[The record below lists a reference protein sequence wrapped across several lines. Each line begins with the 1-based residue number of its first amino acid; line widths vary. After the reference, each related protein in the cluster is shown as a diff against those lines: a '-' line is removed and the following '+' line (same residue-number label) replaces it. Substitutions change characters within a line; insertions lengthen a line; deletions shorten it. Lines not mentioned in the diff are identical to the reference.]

1 MVCDQPIVSDQLLNE
16 LIEKHQTTQKSV
28 ANFYDEILGIP
39 TIITKEYFNEI
50 YKLTGDKDTR
60 QIINTNNFEKIIFAK
75 GAIDIDTTN
84 DYNNL
89 IK

>member
-1 MVCDQPIVSDQLLNE
+1 MVCDQPFISELVLKE
-16 LIEKHQTTQKSV
+16 LIEKYQATQKSV
-28 ANFYDEILGIP
+28 ASFYDDILGIP
-39 TIITKEYFNEI
+39 AIITKEYFSEI
-50 YKLTGDKDTR
+50 YKLTGDKGAR